1 MILRRSVVALV
12 AVTVGLAGPA
22 AGQTTGMPSF
32 NAPYRAFSD
41 QEFGATLSFPEADG
55 IAVEGQYRF
64 GARTWDIGF
73 RGGFFDPDG
82 PGDTRILLGAEF
94 RNRVITHTQS
104 FPLDGAVILGV
115 GTQLVEDRSTV
126 IVPGGLSLGRRLDVE
141 DSEVSIVPYAQPTL
155 FLTTGNDQD
164 TELNFA
170 LGFGADFRL
179 SSAFDARLSFGLG
192 DIEGVAISAVWVR

>member
-1 MILRRSVVALV
+1 MVRRTGVALL
-12 AVTVGLAGPA
+12 AAAMGIAGPA
-22 AGQTTGMPSF
+22 VGQSTGMPSF
-32 NAPYRAFSD
+32 NAPYRAFAE
-41 QEFGATLSFPEADG
+41 QEFGVTLSFPETDG
-55 IAVEGQYRF
+55 IAIEGQYRF

-73 RGGFFDPDG
+73 RGGFLDPDG

-94 RNRVITHTQS
+94 RNRVITHSQD
-104 FPLDGAVILGV
+104 FPLDGAVVLGV
-115 GTQLVEDRSTV
+115 GAQLVEDFSRV

-141 DSEVSIVPYAQPTL
+141 DSQVSIVPYAQPTL
-155 FLTTGNDQD
+155 FLTAGNNQD

-179 SSAFDARLSFGLG
+179 SRAFDARLSFGLG